1 MAIRSKRGGAA
12 STRAAKAK
20 SNSSASTR
28 KKAGAR
34 KKAVARKRKKSAVS
48 GGKKKKAARKKKGT
62 DKKSASTKRRT
73 GASSRSPR
81 AKHPAA
87 IAKLYPERIGT
98 VLHYYAQAG
107 GAVVQLERGEVQLG
121 DAVHFRGHTTDFYER
136 VEELKLDD
144 RTVEIARAG
153 QTVGFRVSRTVRE
166 NDGVYLL
173 SESVG
178 GVTAQR

>member
-34 KKAVARKRKKSAVS
+34 KRKKTAAS
-48 GGKKKKAARKKKGT
+48 GKKKKAARKKKAPRKKGT

-73 GASSRSPR
+73 GARSRSPR

-153 QTVGFRVSRTVRE
+153 QTVG
-166 NDGVYLL
+166 
-173 SESVG
+173 
-178 GVTAQR
+178 

>member
-1 MAIRSKRGGAA
+1 
-12 STRAAKAK
+12 
-20 SNSSASTR
+20 STR

-34 KKAVARKRKKSAVS
+34 KRKKTAAS
-48 GGKKKKAARKKKGT
+48 GKKKKTARKKKAPRKKGT

-73 GASSRSPR
+73 GARSRSPR